1 MSFLR
6 EFVSLGGVFQGLPRM
21 LVPAHMVFF
30 AVMGS
35 GNAMRVRGQ
44 IVKFCGSLMRVFWHA
59 VSPLETGF
67 VIGNANCITKRVS
80 PTTLSQGTF
89 CCP

>member
-1 MSFLR
+1 
-6 EFVSLGGVFQGLPRM
+6 M
-21 LVPAHMVFF
+21 LVPGHMVFF

-35 GNAMRVRGQ
+35 GNAMCVRRQ
-44 IVKFCGSLMRVFWHA
+44 IVKFRGSLMRVFWHA
-59 VSPLETGF
+59 VSPVETGF
-67 VIGNANCITKRVS
+67 AIGNANYITKRVS